1 MPAASPTS
9 ANVMQKI
16 AAALITLRNGSVPR
30 NSLDTIVSASAST
43 SVGTSPVQNFDHR
56 KAFMLTGAVRTS
68 QNAAPSADTA
78 GNTKRTATDEST
90 NEAIARF
97 TNA

>member
-1 MPAASPTS
+1 MPAARPTS
-9 ANVMQKI
+9 AKLMQKM
-16 AAALITLRNGSVPR
+16 AAALITFRNGSVPR
-30 NSLDTIVSASAST
+30 NSLETIGSASAST
-43 SVGTSPVQNFDHR
+43 RIGTSPVQNLDHR
-56 KAFMLTGAVRTS
+56 NAFMVTGAVRTS
-68 QNAAPSADTA
+68 QNAAPSAETA